1 MLVTANIF
9 QPLIFVFA
17 HIIKF
22 FHDSIGVSWGW
33 SIVLLTVCVRL
44 VLVPL
49 AVKQYHSMR
58 ALQQHQPEMKAI
70 QRKYKDDKQRQQ
82 EEMMKFYRENNVNPF
97 GSCLPLVAQLPVF
110 IGLYYMLRTK
120 LRSYIC
126 PTVQTAYQHQYA
138 IKNHISLKA
147 AAGQSTPCIGPHHE
161 HIAGAGFLFVHDIT
175 SQPTGVTL
183 ILLLVL
189 YVGTQ
194 LASSLLMQAP
204 GMDKRQQRLMMLI
217 PLVMVVF
224 IIRFPAG
231 LIIYWITTNAWTM
244 TQQYVIRRMMGP
256 PPVAVTAD
264 GPGGDDDDG
273 GSGGL
278 GALLRGRGP
287 RAGGDTG
294 SSRASSP
301 SASAPK
307 ASPRTATVPP
317 RPPRKKKKR
326 SGRRR

>member
-1 MLVTANIF
+1 MLALANIF
-9 QPLIFVFA
+9 QPLIDVFA
-17 HIIKF
+17 AIIKF
-22 FHDSIGVSWGW
+22 FHDNVGISWGW
-33 SIVLLTVCVRL
+33 SIVVLTVCVRL

-58 ALQQHQPEMKAI
+58 NLQAHQPEMKAI
-70 QRKYKDDKQRQQ
+70 QKKYKADKQRQQ

-120 LRSYIC
+120 LRTYIC
-126 PTVQTAYQHQYA
+126 KPVQIAYEHHYA
-138 IKNHISLKA
+138 AIHHISFKA
-147 AAGQSTPCIGPHHE
+147 AAGQSTACTGPGHE

-175 SQPTGVTL
+175 ATPAGATL
-183 ILLLVL
+183 VALIVL

-204 GMDKRQQRLMMLI
+204 GMDKSQQRLMMLI
-217 PLVMVVF
+217 PLVMVIF

-256 PPVAVTAD
+256 PPVAAATTEGD
-264 GPGGDDDDG
+264 DDDDG
-273 GSGGL
+273 GGGL
-278 GALLRGRGP
+278 GALLRGRQ
-287 RAGGDTG
+287 RGGDD
-294 SSRASSP
+294 S
-301 SASAPK
+301 SASAK
-307 ASPRTATVPP
+307 SPARNSTAKSPARTPAAPP

>member
-9 QPLIFVFA
+9 QPLIDVFA
-17 HIIKF
+17 AVIQF
-22 FHDSIGVSWGW
+22 FHDNVGVTWGW

-49 AVKQYHSMR
+49 AVKQFHSMR
-58 ALQQHQPEMKAI
+58 ALQAHQPEMKAI

-97 GSCLPLVAQLPVF
+97 GSCLPMVFQLPVF

-126 PTVQTAYQHQYA
+126 SGKQIAFQHHYA
-138 IKNHISLKA
+138 TLHHISFKA
-147 AAGQSTPCIGPHHE
+147 AGGQTTACGPVK
-161 HIAGAGFLFVHDIT
+161 GAGFLFIHDIT
-175 SQPTGVTL
+175 SQATGLTL
-183 ILLLVL
+183 VVLIVL

-194 LASSLLMQAP
+194 VASTLLMSAP
-204 GMDKRQQRLMMLI
+204 TMDKTQQRMMMLL
-217 PLVMVVF
+217 PLVFVLF

-231 LIIYWITTNAWTM
+231 LILYWITTNAWTM
-244 TQQYVIRRMMGP
+244 VQQYTIKRMMGP
-256 PPVAVTAD
+256 APVPAVVTTD
-264 GPGGDDDDG
+264 DEDDDG
-273 GSGGL
+273 GGGL
-278 GALLRGRGP
+278 GALLRGRRP
-287 RAGGDTG
+287 RDGGDG
-294 SSRASSP
+294 P
-301 SASAPK
+301 SAPVRESGRRPSGGAD
-307 ASPRTATVPP
+307 RTPAVPP

>member
-9 QPLIFVFA
+9 QPLIDVFA
-17 HIIKF
+17 AVIQF
-22 FHDSIGVSWGW
+22 FHDSVGISWGW
-33 SIVLLTVCVRL
+33 SIVVLTVCVRL

-49 AVKQYHSMR
+49 AVKQFHSMR
-58 ALQQHQPEMKAI
+58 TLQQHQPEMKAI
-70 QRKYKDDKQRQQ
+70 QKKYKEDKQRQQ

-120 LRSYIC
+120 LRTYIC
-126 PTVQTAYQHQYA
+126 NGVQIAYRHQYA
-138 IKNHISLKA
+138 TKHNISFKA
-147 AAGQSTPCIGPHHE
+147 AAGQSTACIGPGHE

-175 SQPTGVTL
+175 SQPSGVTL
-183 ILLLVL
+183 VLLLVL

-194 LASSLLMQAP
+194 LASSMLMQAP
-204 GMDKRQQRLMMLI
+204 GMDKSQQRMMMLI
-217 PLVMVVF
+217 PLVMVIF

-256 PPVAVTAD
+256 PPVAPVAE
-264 GPGGDDDDG
+264 GPGDDDDG
-273 GSGGL
+273 GGGL
-278 GALLRGRGP
+278 RALLRGRPGGGGGP
-287 RAGGDTG
+287 A
-294 SSRASSP
+294 A
-301 SASAPK
+301 
-307 ASPRTATVPP
+307 ATQPPALTPAAPP

>member
-9 QPLIFVFA
+9 QPLIDVFA
-17 HIIKF
+17 AVIKF
-22 FHDSIGVSWGW
+22 FHDSVGISWGW
-33 SIVLLTVCVRL
+33 SIVVLTVCVRL

-58 ALQQHQPEMKAI
+58 NLQAHQPEMKAI
-70 QRKYKDDKQRQQ
+70 QKKYKDDKQRQQ

-120 LRSYIC
+120 LRTYIC
-126 PTVQTAYQHQYA
+126 PTVQTAYQHHYA
-138 IKNHISLKA
+138 ALHHISLKA
-147 AAGQSTPCIGPHHE
+147 AAGQSTACTAFGHE

-175 SQPTGVTL
+175 ATPTGATL
-183 ILLLVL
+183 VALIVL

-194 LASSLLMQAP
+194 LASSMLMQAP
-204 GMDKRQQRLMMLI
+204 GMDKSQQRLMMLI
-217 PLVMVVF
+217 PLVMVIF

-256 PPVAVTAD
+256 PPVAATSAGAVD
-264 GPGGDDDDG
+264 DDDDDG
-273 GSGGL
+273 GSGL
-278 GALLRGRGP
+278 GALLRGRP
-287 RAGGDTG
+287 RGGDD
-294 SSRASSP
+294 SSAAAKSP
-301 SASAPK
+301 A
-307 ASPRTATVPP
+307 RTPAAPP

>member
-9 QPLIFVFA
+9 QPLIDVFA
-17 HIIKF
+17 AVIKF
-22 FHDSIGVSWGW
+22 FHDSVGISWGW
-33 SIVLLTVCVRL
+33 SIVVLTVCVRL

-58 ALQQHQPEMKAI
+58 NLQAHQPEMKAI
-70 QRKYKDDKQRQQ
+70 QKKYKDDKQRQQ

-120 LRSYIC
+120 LRTYIC
-126 PTVQTAYQHQYA
+126 KPVQIAYQHHYA
-138 IKNHISLKA
+138 AINHITFKA
-147 AAGQSTPCIGPHHE
+147 AAGQSTACTGPGHE

-175 SQPTGVTL
+175 ATPSGATL
-183 ILLLVL
+183 VALIVL

-194 LASSLLMQAP
+194 LASSILMQAP
-204 GMDKRQQRLMMLI
+204 GMDKSQQRLMMLI
-217 PLVMVVF
+217 PLVMVIF

-244 TQQYVIRRMMGP
+244 TQQYTIRRMMGP
-256 PPVAVTAD
+256 PPVAAIAD
-264 GPGGDDDDG
+264 GPGEDDDDDRG
-273 GSGGL
+273 GGL
-278 GALLRGRGP
+278 GALLRGRP
-287 RAGGDTG
+287 RGGDD
-294 SSRASSP
+294 S
-301 SASAPK
+301 SASAKTP
-307 ASPRTATVPP
+307 PRTPAVPP